1 MGVLQPHGPEPA
13 ASLVSML
20 LQQGTSLKHTV
31 SACCLPALCQVL
43 GCSGEGDKAL
53 AVSQRGTHPRQGQA
67 RAAGAEVV
75 GPGGGPS
82 LEGLGGARE
91 QAETASRGRGPG
103 GGRVFVKMLPSHALG
118 LWVGAGLQS
127 SGILTWDV
135 ALALPPLSSHLWQ
148 PIPDLPLPLESLSCT
163 QLQPPHLGPQS
174 DHSLLCAALS

>member
-43 GCSGEGDKAL
+43 ECSGEGDKAL

-75 GPGGGPS
+75 GPGGGSQPG
-82 LEGLGGARE
+82 GLGGSER
-91 QAETASRGRGPG
+91 ASRDSFQGKRARGRESVCENAPQPCPGSLGGCRSAILRDTDVGRGSG
-103 GGRVFVKMLPSHALG
+103 PSTP
-118 LWVGAGLQS
+118 Q
-127 SGILTWDV
+127 
-135 ALALPPLSSHLWQ
+135 LPPLAAH
-148 PIPDLPLPLESLSCT
+148 PR
-163 QLQPPHLGPQS
+163 PPASP
-174 DHSLLCAALS
+174 